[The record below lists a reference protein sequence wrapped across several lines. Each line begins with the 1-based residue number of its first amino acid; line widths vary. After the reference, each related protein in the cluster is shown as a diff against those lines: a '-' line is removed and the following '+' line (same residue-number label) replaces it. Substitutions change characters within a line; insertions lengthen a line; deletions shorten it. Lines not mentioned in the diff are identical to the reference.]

1 MKLFDSYDDDNS
13 GFLSV
18 TELKKVL
25 KETFHE
31 INKTMPVDEKKMNQT
46 FTIYDKN
53 SDNKISRKEFVKVV
67 ENFIN
72 PSSM

>member
-1 MKLFDSYDDDNS
+1 
-13 GFLSV
+13 
-18 TELKKVL
+18 
-25 KETFHE
+25 
-31 INKTMPVDEKKMNQT
+31 MPIDEKKMNQT